1 MIFRKAKNIDVVA
14 IVSMLADDELGKTR
28 EDFQDPLP
36 EVYYQ
41 AFEKINNDS
50 NQELIVV
57 ENGED
62 EIIGTMQLTFI
73 QDLSHQGGL
82 RSQIEAVRI
91 KKNQRGKG
99 IGKKMFQWAIQR
111 AKNRGAYLMQLTTN
125 KQRPDAI
132 EFYKSLNFT
141 PSHVGMK
148 MYF

>member
-1 MIFRKAKNIDVVA
+1 MKFRKAKKEDVIE
-14 IVSMLADDELGKTR
+14 IVQMLADDELGKTR
-28 EDFQDPLP
+28 ENYQDPLP
-36 EVYYQ
+36 DIYYQ
-41 AFEKINNDS
+41 AFEKIHNDL
-50 NQELIVV
+50 NQELIIV
-57 ENGED
+57 EDLKD
-62 EIIGTMQLTFI
+62 EIIGTLQLTFI

-99 IGKKMFQWAIQR
+99 VGKKMFEWAIQR
-111 AKNRGAYLMQLTTN
+111 AKYRGAYLMQLTTN

-132 EFYKSLNFT
+132 AFYKSLNFT